1 MMEKLSIQ
9 EIAAVLVEK
18 NGLRKKDAELFAQS
32 MFDLIKECLASDRVV
47 KVKGLGT
54 FKVVDIEAR
63 ESVNVNTGERVLIES
78 HDKITFTPDNTMKE
92 LVNKP
97 FSQFETVVLNEGVTF
112 EDIEEEP
119 EVFEVQEAQEV
130 HGSQEV
136 REVQEV
142 HGAQEPETELLTFT
156 GKTELEPEQE
166 SEPEP
171 ELEPEPE
178 PESESEPEPDP
189 KPTEEPE
196 SEEEIIEEK
205 PEEELYMSKKM
216 TYIALVI
223 AILTCILSFV
233 AGYYFRGDM
242 VQTTGQDSIVID
254 SLPTVATGPLV
265 TDSLPVDSV
274 KNDTVATGQPKVEP
288 VAKTSASVKE
298 QPKAESAQKEDPK
311 AAVPELTPDK
321 YEQMDARVRT
331 GAYRIVGED
340 GKVKVKAGETLA
352 KIARRTLGPDMECYL
367 EVFNGLKS
375 SAELKEGQTIK
386 IPKLELKKKK
396 KANN

>member
-63 ESVNVNTGERVLIES
+63 ESVNVNTGERVLIEG

-119 EVFEVQEAQEV
+119 EVL
-130 HGSQEV
+130 
-136 REVQEV
+136 EVQEV
-142 HGAQEPETELLTFT
+142 HGAQEPESELLTLT
-156 GKTELEPEQE
+156 EKTEQKLEQE
-166 SEPEP
+166 SESKP
-171 ELEPEPE
+171 ELEPEPEPE
-178 PESESEPEPDP
+178 PESESEPEPELEVEQESEPEP

-223 AILTCILSFV
+223 AILACILSFV

-242 VQTTGQDSIVID
+242 VQTTGQDSIAID

-288 VAKTSASVKE
+288 VAKTSVSVKE
-298 QPKAESAQKEDPK
+298 QPKTESAPKEDAK
-311 AAVPELTPDK
+311 AAVPEVTPDK

-340 GKVKVKAGETLA
+340 SKVKVKAGETLA

>member
-63 ESVNVNTGERVLIES
+63 ESVNVNTGERVLIEG

-119 EVFEVQEAQEV
+119 EVFEVQE
-130 HGSQEV
+130 
-136 REVQEV
+136 V
-142 HGAQEPETELLTFT
+142 HGAQEPESELLTLT
-156 GKTELEPEQE
+156 EKTEQKLEQE
-166 SEPEP
+166 SESKPK
-171 ELEPEPE
+171 PEPE
-178 PESESEPEPDP
+178 PESESEPEPELEVEQESEPEP

-223 AILTCILSFV
+223 AILACILSFV

-242 VQTTGQDSIVID
+242 VQTTGQDSIAID

-288 VAKTSASVKE
+288 VAKTSVSVKE
-298 QPKAESAQKEDPK
+298 QPKTESAPKEDAK
-311 AAVPELTPDK
+311 AAVPEVTPDK

-340 GKVKVKAGETLA
+340 SKVKVKAGETLA

>member
-1 MMEKLSIQ
+1 MEKLSIQ

-63 ESVNVNTGERVLIES
+63 ESVNVNTGERVLIEG

-119 EVFEVQEAQEV
+119 EVFEVQE
-130 HGSQEV
+130 
-136 REVQEV
+136 V
-142 HGAQEPETELLTFT
+142 HGAQEPESELLTLT
-156 GKTELEPEQE
+156 EKTEQKLEQE
-166 SEPEP
+166 SESKP
-171 ELEPEPE
+171 ELEPEPEPE
-178 PESESEPEPDP
+178 PESESEPEPELEVEQESEPEP

-223 AILTCILSFV
+223 AILACILSFV

-242 VQTTGQDSIVID
+242 VQTTGQDSIAID

-288 VAKTSASVKE
+288 VAKTSVSVKE
-298 QPKAESAQKEDPK
+298 QPKTESATKEDAK
-311 AAVPELTPDK
+311 AAVPEVTPDK

-340 GKVKVKAGETLA
+340 SKVKVKAGETLA

>member
-63 ESVNVNTGERVLIES
+63 ESVNVNTGERVLIEG

-119 EVFEVQEAQEV
+119 EVFEVQE
-130 HGSQEV
+130 
-136 REVQEV
+136 V
-142 HGAQEPETELLTFT
+142 HGAQEPESELLTLT
-156 GKTELEPEQE
+156 EKTEQKLEQE
-166 SEPEP
+166 SESKP
-171 ELEPEPE
+171 ELEPEPEPE
-178 PESESEPEPDP
+178 PESESEPEPELEVEQESEPEP

-223 AILTCILSFV
+223 AILACILSFV

-242 VQTTGQDSIVID
+242 VQTTGQDSIAID

-288 VAKTSASVKE
+288 VAKTSVSVKE
-298 QPKAESAQKEDPK
+298 QPKTESAPKEDAK
-311 AAVPELTPDK
+311 AAVPEVTPDK

-340 GKVKVKAGETLA
+340 SKVKVKAGETLA

-367 EVFNGLKS
+367 EVFNGLKL

>member
-63 ESVNVNTGERVLIES
+63 ESVNVNTGERVLIEG

-119 EVFEVQEAQEV
+119 EVFEVQE
-130 HGSQEV
+130 
-136 REVQEV
+136 V
-142 HGAQEPETELLTFT
+142 HGAQEPESELLTLT
-156 GKTELEPEQE
+156 EKTEQKLEQE
-166 SEPEP
+166 SESKP
-171 ELEPEPE
+171 EPEPE
-178 PESESEPEPDP
+178 PESESEPEPELEVEQESEPEP

-223 AILTCILSFV
+223 AILACILSFV

-242 VQTTGQDSIVID
+242 VQTTGQDSIAID

-288 VAKTSASVKE
+288 VAKTSVSVKE
-298 QPKAESAQKEDPK
+298 QPKTESAPKEDAK
-311 AAVPELTPDK
+311 AAVPEVTPDK

-340 GKVKVKAGETLA
+340 SKVKVKAGETLA

>member
-9 EIAAVLVEK
+9 EIAAVLLEK

-63 ESVNVNTGERVLIES
+63 ESVNVNTGERVLIEG

-119 EVFEVQEAQEV
+119 EVFEVQE
-130 HGSQEV
+130 
-136 REVQEV
+136 V
-142 HGAQEPETELLTFT
+142 HGAQEPESELLTLT
-156 GKTELEPEQE
+156 EKTEQKLEQE
-166 SEPEP
+166 SESKP
-171 ELEPEPE
+171 ELEPEPEPE
-178 PESESEPEPDP
+178 PESESEPEPELEVEQESEPEP

-223 AILTCILSFV
+223 AILACILSFV

-242 VQTTGQDSIVID
+242 VQTTGQDSIAID

-288 VAKTSASVKE
+288 VAKTSVSVKE
-298 QPKAESAQKEDPK
+298 QPKTESAPKEDAK
-311 AAVPELTPDK
+311 AAVPEVTPDK

-340 GKVKVKAGETLA
+340 SKVKVKAGETLA

>member
-9 EIAAVLVEK
+9 EIAAVLLEK

-63 ESVNVNTGERVLIES
+63 ESVNVNTGERVLIEG

-119 EVFEVQEAQEV
+119 EVFEVQE
-130 HGSQEV
+130 
-136 REVQEV
+136 V
-142 HGAQEPETELLTFT
+142 HGAQEPESELLTLT
-156 GKTELEPEQE
+156 EKTEQKLEQE
-166 SEPEP
+166 SESKP
-171 ELEPEPE
+171 ELEPEPEPE
-178 PESESEPEPDP
+178 PESESEPEPELEVEQESEPEP

-223 AILTCILSFV
+223 AILACILSFV

-242 VQTTGQDSIVID
+242 VQTTGQDSIAID

-265 TDSLPVDSV
+265 TDSLPVDNV

-288 VAKTSASVKE
+288 VAKTSVSVKE
-298 QPKAESAQKEDPK
+298 QPKTESAPKEDAK
-311 AAVPELTPDK
+311 AAVPEVTPDK

-340 GKVKVKAGETLA
+340 SKVKVKAGETLA

>member
-1 MMEKLSIQ
+1 MEKLSIQ

-63 ESVNVNTGERVLIES
+63 ESVNVNTGERVLIEG

-119 EVFEVQEAQEV
+119 EVFEVQE
-130 HGSQEV
+130 
-136 REVQEV
+136 V
-142 HGAQEPETELLTFT
+142 HGAQEPESELLTLT
-156 GKTELEPEQE
+156 EKTEQKLEQE
-166 SEPEP
+166 SESKP
-171 ELEPEPE
+171 ELEPEPEPE
-178 PESESEPEPDP
+178 PESESEPEPELEVEQESEPEP

-223 AILTCILSFV
+223 AILACILSFV

-242 VQTTGQDSIVID
+242 VQTTGQDSIAID

-288 VAKTSASVKE
+288 VAKTSVSVKE
-298 QPKAESAQKEDPK
+298 QPKTESAPKEDAK
-311 AAVPELTPDK
+311 AAVPEVTPDK

-340 GKVKVKAGETLA
+340 SKVKVKAGETLA

-367 EVFNGLKS
+367 EVFNGLKL